1 MNKGSINTDY
11 KIVINRFLML
21 MPHAIYCSN
30 YGVNLS
36 ALCLVWIGAK
46 YLGGNYSM
54 SKSQDEIIRDRARI
68 EWSASVPG

>member
-30 YGVNLS
+30 YGVSLS
-36 ALCLVWIGAK
+36 ALCLVSTDAK
-46 YLGGNYSM
+46 
-54 SKSQDEIIRDRARI
+54 
-68 EWSASVPG
+68 